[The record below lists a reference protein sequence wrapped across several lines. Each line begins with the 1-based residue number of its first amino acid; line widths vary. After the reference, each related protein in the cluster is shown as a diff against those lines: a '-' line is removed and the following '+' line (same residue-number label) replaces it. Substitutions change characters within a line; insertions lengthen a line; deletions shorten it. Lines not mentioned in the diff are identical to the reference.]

1 MRLHIKV
8 ILFISVLL
16 FTEGLLAQQAQINWM
31 SVAEV
36 QEAMKK
42 EPKKVM
48 IDVYTSWCGPCKMMM
63 KNTFTDPMVIT
74 YINKHYYA
82 VKFNAEGNQE
92 VSFKGNTYS
101 NPNFNPAK
109 TKSRNGTH
117 EFTMAIA
124 PVSGKIAY
132 PTIVYM
138 DEDFRILTP
147 VQGYMQPA
155 QIMPILSYFGDG
167 AYKTTDWQTYQG
179 SYGK

>member
-1 MRLHIKV
+1 MNLHIKIV
-8 ILFISVLL
+8 VFISVLV
-16 FTEGLLAQQAQINWM
+16 FTSGLKAQEAHINWM
-31 SVAEV
+31 SIAQA

-48 IDVYTSWCGPCKMMM
+48 IDVYTNWCGPCKMMM
-63 KNTFTDPMVIT
+63 KNTFTDPTIIA
-74 YINKHYYA
+74 YINENYYA

-92 VSFKGNTYS
+92 VNFKGNTYS

-109 TKSRNGTH
+109 TNSRNGTH

-124 PVSGKIAY
+124 PVNGRVAY

-138 DEDFRILTP
+138 DESFNILTP
-147 VQGYMQPA
+147 VQGYHQPA
-155 QIMPILSYFGDG
+155 QIMPILSYFGDN
-167 AYKTTDWQTYQG
+167 AYKTMDFQTFQT